1 MSILDTIAK
10 KEAAIESLPI
20 LHGQKIE
27 KQFEFSKHRITMKT
41 KVPPLEPVVKIGGSV
56 FAVKGDLSF
65 IAGPPKSGK
74 TNVCAAMLASCF
86 MDRLD
91 DSGDLLNIDSEP
103 AKEKPVIYIDTEQ
116 PKPYTQAMIKKIL
129 DLTGKEREPENLYVI
144 NMREF
149 TPSDRRSFLEQIFRD
164 FENEHLYFIDGITDF
179 IASVNDETESSEFIN
194 FLMRKSSEKQIPIIC
209 VMHENIGSG
218 KLRGHLGSEAERK
231 CGGSIG
237 IRKDREK
244 QVHWIEAKLL
254 RGTNDFDN
262 VYFQWHPERKRFTLA
277 DEGVNTIMKNE
288 KKKTAEEV
296 KKEKTDRLFRDV
308 YGGQKQLDK
317 KAIIGRVVGI
327 ESCSTKTAERRLSDG
342 IGMGIIKYDPENES
356 YSLL

>member
-1 MSILDTIAK
+1 
-10 KEAAIESLPI
+10 
-20 LHGQKIE
+20 
-27 KQFEFSKHRITMKT
+27 MKT

-86 MDRLD
+86 TDRLD
-91 DSGDLLNIDSEP
+91 DSGDLLSIESEP

-116 PKPYTQAMIKKIL
+116 PKPYTQAMIRKIL
-129 DLTGKEREPENLYVI
+129 DLTGKEKEPENLYVI

-149 TPSDRRSFLEQIFRD
+149 TAQDRRVFLDQIFRD

-277 DEGVNTIMKNE
+277 DDAVNTIMRNE

-296 KKEKTDRLFRDV
+296 KKEKTERLFRECFGTSTQV
-308 YGGQKQLDK
+308 EK
-317 KAIIGRVVGI
+317 KVLINRIIAIEGKT
-327 ESCSTKTAERRLSDG
+327 EKTAGRRIGDG
-342 IGMGIIKYDPENES
+342 VDMGILALNSNNLFELK
-356 YSLL
+356 L